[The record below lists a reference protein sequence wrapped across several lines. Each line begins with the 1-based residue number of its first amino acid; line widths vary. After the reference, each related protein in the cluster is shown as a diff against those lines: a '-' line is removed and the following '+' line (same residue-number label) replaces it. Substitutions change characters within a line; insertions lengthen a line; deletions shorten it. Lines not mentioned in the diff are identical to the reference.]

1 MGPHGKAFLKLL
13 LGSEVLRFGSFKTKS
28 GRLSPY
34 FFNTGNFKSGQ
45 VLAAVAGIYADV
57 ILEKIGDQ
65 VDNLFGPAY
74 KGIPLAVMT
83 AHELA
88 KRTGKD
94 VTFTFN
100 RKEAKDHGEGGTLV
114 GHTYQG
120 HEKTVVIEDV
130 ITGGTSFSETL
141 PILKHYGIRPIG
153 LIVGVDRQEKG
164 NAGEVSAYAAIAKT
178 WETKAVSIVT
188 IKDVIA
194 ELHNKEFAGKVW
206 IDDAGFKAAKDYL
219 ATYGA
224 ANAYTL

>member
-1 MGPHGKAFLKLL
+1 VGPQGKAFLKLL
-13 LGSEVLRFGSFKTKS
+13 LSSEVLRFGSFKTKS

-34 FFNTGNFKSGQ
+34 FFNTGNFKSGL
-45 VLAAVAGIYADV
+45 VLSAVASIYADV
-57 ILEKIGDQ
+57 IIEKIGAQ

-88 KRTGKD
+88 KKTGKD

-114 GHTYQG
+114 GHAYTG
-120 HEKTVVIEDV
+120 REKVVVIEDV

-141 PILKHYGIRPIG
+141 PILKHYGIRPAG

-164 NAGEVSAYAAIAKT
+164 NSGEGSAYSAIAKT
-178 WETKAVSIVT
+178 WDTKAVSIVT
-188 IKDVIA
+188 IQAVIA
-194 ELHNKEFAGKVW
+194 ELHNREFAGKVW
-206 IDDAGFKAAKDYL
+206 IDDTVYKSAQDYL

-224 ANAYTL
+224 R